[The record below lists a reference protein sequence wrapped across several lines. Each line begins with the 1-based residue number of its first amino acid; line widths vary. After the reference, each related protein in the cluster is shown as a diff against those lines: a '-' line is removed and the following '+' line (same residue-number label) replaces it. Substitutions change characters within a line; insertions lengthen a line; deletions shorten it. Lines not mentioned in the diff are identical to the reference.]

1 MKKIF
6 KGKFL
11 WFSIILILAEVTAN
25 QFNDDV
31 FMILLIL
38 SIGWFLGNFIYKFKS
53 K

>member
-6 KGKFL
+6 QGKFL
-11 WFSIILILAEVTAN
+11 WFSIVLILAQVAAH

-38 SIGWFLGNFIYKFKS
+38 SIVWFLGNFIYKFKS
-53 K
+53 